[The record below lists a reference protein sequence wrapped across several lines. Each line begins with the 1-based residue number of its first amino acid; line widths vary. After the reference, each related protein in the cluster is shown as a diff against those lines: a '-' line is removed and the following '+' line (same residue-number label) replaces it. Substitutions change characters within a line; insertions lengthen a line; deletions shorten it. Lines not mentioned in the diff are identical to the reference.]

1 MLKYTG
7 HPLVDVG
14 VATIIVFANKHDPFA
29 LTEADLRDIATF
41 MAREYPKSPFKSFL
55 SIAFTSNAWFIQDAY
70 NPDNKPNLPEE
81 KRQEILQT
89 RNKWASHHLLQWG
102 QDVERNSTERDVFTG
117 APAVAVELSGKLP
130 PGRAGRAQ
138 VPLLAGDESIN
149 FYANG
154 FPGIAVSGETMLCL
168 QALPLG
174 CAKCGG
180 KLLIVHSDNSE
191 IMLHYAREFLRV
203 NRRDA
208 QLAQEA
214 DSKEMPGREYTQR
227 TLLLTTLLDA
237 KQFQRDATE
246 EGQHFS
252 ITAYHLSNSGQGPG
266 LNIYHLPFQAIDFLR
281 EMGKAEYSQTWNAIV
296 GRAWERE
303 STKKKKKSSDK
314 ASPPQRNWLYED
326 LFDLPSSATRFI
338 RTYFLRAALR
348 YAHGENDPRI
358 NYAVKTEIDLV
369 SWSITAT
376 FLRRILNMEKQRIEQ
391 IRSMGDKLATYVKEQ
406 NDRYFFTNF
415 RVQKYQ
421 VFRTLFLRVALA
433 QLKRGQ
439 APLIDFDSYIDVFEL
454 AENDARADWRLAR
467 DLVLIRMIEQ
477 LHELE
482 WLAQNSDALPEL
494 ADDNDAE

>member
-7 HPLVDVG
+7 HPLIDVG
-14 VATIIVFANKHDPFA
+14 VATITAFVGKDDPTK
-29 LTEADLRDIATF
+29 LTAMDLQAIASF
-41 MAREYPKSPFKSFL
+41 MASEYPKSPYKSFL

-70 NPDNKPNLPEE
+70 NPDNKPNLTAE
-81 KRQEILQT
+81 KRQEISQT
-89 RNKWASHHLLQWG
+89 RDKWASHHLLQWG
-102 QDVERNSTERDVFTG
+102 QDAERNPVERDVFTG
-117 APAVAVELSGKLP
+117 EPVVAVELSGKLP
-130 PGRAGRAQ
+130 AGRAGRAQ

-154 FPGIAVSGETMLCL
+154 SPGIAVSGETLLCL

-180 KLLIVHSDNSE
+180 KLLLVHSDNRE
-191 IMLHYAREFLRV
+191 IMLHYAREFLQV

-208 QLAQEA
+208 QLAQVA
-214 DSKEMPGREYTQR
+214 GSKEMPGREYSQR
-227 TLLLTTLLDA
+227 TLLLTTLLEA
-237 KQFQRDATE
+237 KQSQLDARG
-246 EGQHFS
+246 EGSHFS
-252 ITAYHLSNSGQGPG
+252 ITAYHLSNSGKGPG

-281 EMGKAEYSQTWNAIV
+281 EMGKAEHSQTWNEIV

-303 STKKKKKSSDK
+303 STKKKSKDK
-314 ASPPQRNWLYED
+314 TLRPKRNWLYED
-326 LFDLPSSATRFI
+326 LFDLPNNATNFI
-338 RTYFLRAALR
+338 RTYFLRIALR
-348 YAHGENDPRI
+348 YAYGESDPRA
-358 NYAVKTEIDLV
+358 NYTVKTEIDLV
-369 SWSITAT
+369 SWKITAI
-376 FLRRILNMEKQRIEQ
+376 FLRRILNMDKQRIEQ
-391 IRSMGDKLATYVKEQ
+391 IRSMGDKLAVYVKEQ

-439 APLIDFDSYIDVFEL
+439 APLVDFDSYIDVFEL

-477 LHELE
+477 LHKLD
-482 WLAQNSDALPEL
+482 WLSQNSDALPEL
-494 ADDNDAE
+494 ADDVDTE